1 MQAIGAAPTAGWD
14 GPWES
19 AGQSMGRTTFGPSQA
34 ARTSAL
40 REAAGELGR
49 SRSLVGGPAAL
60 PLQEQGVRR
69 PQAVEHLAQSPIDPA
84 SGMDVDVEDALVLRA
99 QEQFPEPPQLV
110 APVACPEGDEPS
122 EMLGHS
128 VRFDD
133 DKGETVRFAQGGFQC
148 EHDPSGRSDCTWGP
162 GQADSVPLRG
172 HFTEM
177 MLSVIFTGESEIA
190 VD

>member
-1 MQAIGAAPTAGWD
+1 M
-14 GPWES
+14 
-19 AGQSMGRTTFGPSQA
+19 
-34 ARTSAL
+34 
-40 REAAGELGR
+40 
-49 SRSLVGGPAAL
+49 
-60 PLQEQGVRR
+60 RR

-99 QEQFPEPPQLV
+99 QEQFPEPAQLV
-110 APVACPEGDEPS
+110 AAVRARS
-122 EMLGHS
+122 LGPL
-128 VRFDD
+128 RLYL
-133 DKGETVRFAQGGFQC
+133 
-148 EHDPSGRSDCTWGP
+148 GP